1 MVDNA
6 RETLR
11 DRFRQMRERAA
22 APRRKAPRQA
32 APAPVPVSLV
42 SQPLFGDL
50 SQSEAALLGLFV
62 QRESAETGQVIV
74 RQGDEGD
81 ALFLIESGEVEVRA
95 RDDEGQ
101 ETTIAKLGPGHY
113 FGEIALVT
121 GGPRNADV
129 VALTPLTLLRLDR
142 SGYELLTQAAATEE
156 LRHTAQRRAEETQ
169 EKLGHNPENEGQEG
183 S

>member
-6 RETLR
+6 RERLR
-11 DRFRQMRERAA
+11 ERFQQMRERVT

-32 APAPVPVSLV
+32 SPAPVPASLL

-50 SQSEAALLGLFV
+50 SPSEAALLGLFV
-62 QRESAETGQVIV
+62 QRETAEAGTVIV
-74 RQGDEGD
+74 HQGDEGD
-81 ALFLIESGEVEVRA
+81 ALFLIESGQVEVRA
-95 RDDEGQ
+95 RDDDGN
-101 ETTIAKLGPGHY
+101 ETTIATLGPGNY

-129 VALTPLTLLRLDR
+129 IALGAVTLLRLDR

-169 EKLGHNPENEGQEG
+169 AKLGHETEGR